1 VFSPLGCRL
10 CVGFPL
16 GLVDRAE
23 AGWEDDATF
32 EGLEW
37 RVPSIGALVV
47 AVAIDVPGS
56 PPPGAPTIAPLLA
69 TLRYSR
75 FITLCLGVVGE
86 LVGSSGTFRACG
98 PVYVLIGRGRVGG
111 WIRDAEEEEE
121 ADDAE
126 VVEITDAFRESSE
139 LDGALTMILVKGLDI
154 HKVQLLTDFCEF
166 LRISRG
172 HNEGRVAVQVIHQVG
187 SQPPQ
192 RLIGQSRK
200 LHQKG
205 TLTQYINYH

>member
-10 CVGFPL
+10 RVGIPL

-23 AGWEDDATF
+23 VGREDDAAF

-37 RVPSIGALVV
+37 RIPSIGALVV
-47 AVAIDVPGS
+47 AAAIDAPGS
-56 PPPGAPTIAPLLA
+56 PPPGVPKIAPLLA
-69 TLRYSR
+69 TFRYSR

-98 PVYVLIGRGRVGG
+98 PVYVLIGRGRTGG

-139 LDGALTMILVKGLDI
+139 LDGALTMILVMGVDI
-154 HKVQLLTDFCEF
+154 HKVQLLTDLYDF

-172 HNEGRVAVQVIHQVG
+172 HNEGRVAVQVIHHVG

-192 RLIGQSRK
+192 RLIRQSRA
-200 LHQKG
+200 LHQ
-205 TLTQYINYH
+205 N